1 MGRGCVRQVWFALF
15 GAAFSEGCL
24 LSGPPQLGVISR
36 EQVLLDV
43 LRFWLDLQVEPL
55 SPGKAC
61 GPAAVY
67 GLETWTPRDCQLES
81 SLLSADLDFA
91 PLRTAPSMVSGLGW
105 CPEWACLEE
114 PGAGEH

>member
-1 MGRGCVRQVWFALF
+1 MRTGC
-15 GAAFSEGCL
+15 
-24 LSGPPQLGVISR
+24 R
-36 EQVLLDV
+36 EQILLDV

-91 PLRTAPSMVSGLGW
+91 PLRTAPSTVSGLGW

-114 PGAGEH
+114 PGAGES